1 MPAGSI
7 ERTNARK
14 EEIINAC
21 EKLYQTMNFKD
32 ITLKDIGNETSFSRT
47 SIYNYFQTKEEI
59 FLALL
64 KREYDLWIQSLG
76 DVTEAHE
83 KMSDE
88 EIADTLAKTLEQRPQ
103 LLKILSM
110 NHYDLEENSRM
121 EHLVEFKVSYGNALK
136 TVGEM
141 LSKFRPDM
149 DEKKRREFVYTFFP
163 FMFGIYPYT
172 VVSEKQKE
180 AMTEAGVDYTYSSLY
195 EFIYNAVQR
204 MLPNRTE

>member
-21 EKLYQTMNFKD
+21 EKLYQTMSFKD
-32 ITLKDIGNETSFSRT
+32 ITLKEIGKETSFSRT

-64 KREYDLWIQSLG
+64 KREYDLWIRELC
-76 DVTEAHE
+76 EAME
-83 KMSDE
+83 SE
-88 EIADTLAKTLEQRPQ
+88 ETMTDDQIADVLARTLDNHRQ
-103 LLKILSM
+103 LLKIMSM

-121 EHLVEFKVSYGNALK
+121 ELLVEFKVSYGNAMK
-136 TVGEM
+136 TVMAM
-141 LSKFRPDM
+141 LAKFRKDM
-149 DEKKRREFVYTFFP
+149 DIEKRQEFVYSFFP

-172 VVSEKQKE
+172 VVTEKQKE
-180 AMTEAGVDYTYSSLY
+180 AMKLAGVNYTYSSLY
-195 EFIYNAVQR
+195 DLTFVAARR
-204 MLPNRTE
+204 MLKN

>member
-21 EKLYQTMNFKD
+21 EKLYQTMSFKD
-32 ITLKDIGNETSFSRT
+32 ITLKEIGKETSFSRT

-64 KREYDLWIQSLG
+64 KREYDAWIRELCEAME
-76 DVTEAHE
+76 TEE
-83 KMSDE
+83 TMTDDQ
-88 EIADTLAKTLEQRPQ
+88 IADVLARTLDNHRQ
-103 LLKILSM
+103 LLKIMSM

-121 EHLVEFKVSYGNALK
+121 ELLVEFKVSYGNAMR
-136 TVGEM
+136 TIMAM
-141 LSKFRPDM
+141 LAKFRKDM
-149 DEKKRREFVYTFFP
+149 DIEKRQEFVYSFFP

-172 VVSEKQKE
+172 VVTEKQKE
-180 AMTEAGVDYTYSSLY
+180 AMKLAGVNYTYSSLY
-195 EFIYNAVQR
+195 DLTFVAARR
-204 MLPNRTE
+204 MLKN

>member
-21 EKLYQTMNFKD
+21 EKLYQTMSFKD
-32 ITLKDIGNETSFSRT
+32 ITLKEIGKETSFSRT

-64 KREYDLWIQSLG
+64 KREYDAWIRELC
-76 DVTEAHE
+76 EAME
-83 KMSDE
+83 SKETMTDD
-88 EIADTLAKTLEQRPQ
+88 EIADVLARTLDNHGQ
-103 LLKILSM
+103 LLKIMSM

-121 EHLVEFKVSYGNALK
+121 ELLVEFKVSYGNAMK
-136 TVGEM
+136 TVMAM
-141 LSKFRPDM
+141 LAKFRKDM
-149 DEKKRREFVYTFFP
+149 DIEKRQEFVYSFFP

-172 VVSEKQKE
+172 VVTEKQKE
-180 AMTEAGVDYTYSSLY
+180 AMKLAGVNYTYSSLY
-195 EFIYNAVQR
+195 DLTFVAARR
-204 MLPNRTE
+204 MLKN

>member
-32 ITLKDIGNETSFSRT
+32 ITLKEIGKETSFSRT

-64 KREYDLWIQSLG
+64 KREYDAWIRELC
-76 DVTEAHE
+76 EAME
-83 KMSDE
+83 SKETMTDD
-88 EIADTLAKTLEQRPQ
+88 EIADVLARTLDNHGQ
-103 LLKILSM
+103 LLKIMSM

-121 EHLVEFKVSYGNALK
+121 ELLVEFKVSYGNAMK
-136 TVGEM
+136 TVMAM
-141 LSKFRPDM
+141 LAKFRKDM
-149 DEKKRREFVYTFFP
+149 DIEKRQEFVYSFFP

-172 VVSEKQKE
+172 VVTEKQKE
-180 AMTEAGVDYTYSSLY
+180 AMELAGVNYTYSSLY
-195 EFIYNAVQR
+195 DLTFVAARR
-204 MLPNRTE
+204 MLKN

>member
-21 EKLYQTMNFKD
+21 EKLYQTMSFKE
-32 ITLKDIGNETSFSRT
+32 ITLKEIGKETSFSRT

-64 KREYDLWIQSLG
+64 KREYDSWIVQLR
-76 DVTEAHE
+76 EAME
-83 KMSDE
+83 AKETMTDD
-88 EIADTLAKTLEQRPQ
+88 EIADVLAGTLDNHRQ
-103 LLKILSM
+103 LLKIMSM

-121 EHLVEFKVSYGNALK
+121 ELLVEFKVSYGNAMK
-136 TVGEM
+136 TVMEL
-141 LSKFRPDM
+141 LSKFRKDM
-149 DEKKRREFVYTFFP
+149 DSKKRQEFVYSFFP

-172 VVSEKQKE
+172 VVTEKQKE
-180 AMTEAGVDYTYSSLY
+180 AMKRAGVDYTYSSLY
-195 EFIYNAVQR
+195 DLTFVAAKR
-204 MLPNRTE
+204 MLKN